1 MASNSYWKSSME
13 LISRKLGSSNGKAKT
28 WRCFL
33 FSCFSCVH
41 LLNLGCSV
49 QVGYLLGLGDRHPS
63 NLMLHRYRYYILLL
77 LHFLADDKIFNIFMF
92 VIQWEDSAYWLWRL
106 LWSFNESGEVSRE
119 GKLLYSKDGFP
130 NCCSF
135 LRFLRG
141 TNNFLTN
148 FYV

>member
-1 MASNSYWKSSME
+1 MASNSYWKSSLE
-13 LISRKLGSSNGKAKT
+13 LISRKLVVQMAKLKL
-28 WRCFL
+28 WDAFCLVASR
-33 FSCFSCVH
+33 VH
-41 LLNLGCSV
+41 VLNLGCSV

-77 LHFLADDKIFNIFMF
+77 LHFLADDKSFNIFMF
-92 VIQWEDSAYWLWRL
+92 IIQWEDSAYRLWRL